1 MPIVKFET
9 LKRKAI
15 EQLYSSLATASGPMD
30 HEFLAMQAAA
40 LSKPPMKPR
49 QLAREWLDYGIK
61 LIENW
66 DIRAVGR
73 LIKAFPG
80 ILPRGVSPNH
90 MPSCYMSDDEGCTW
104 MVEWG
109 GA

>member
-1 MPIVKFET
+1 MPTVKFET

-15 EQLYSSLATASGPMD
+15 ETLYNGVVYATGPS
-30 HEFLAMQAAA
+30 HLEFLAMQAAA

-66 DIRAVGR
+66 DVRAVGR
-73 LIKAFPG
+73 LVKAFPG
-80 ILPRGVSPNH
+80 ILPHGVSPNH
-90 MPSCYMSDDEGCTW
+90 VPRCYMSDDEACTW

-109 GA
+109 ST